1 MADKISASIAFVVI
15 FTYLAS
21 YAFLLHSVPLWAIIG
36 VILVM
41 ISVAYIE
48 SMRAAQSDENGAE

>member
-21 YAFLLHSVPLWAIIG
+21 YAFLLHSIPLWTIIG

-41 ISVAYIE
+41 ISVTYIE
-48 SMRAAQSDENGAE
+48 SMRATQSDENGAE

>member
-1 MADKISASIAFVVI
+1 MADKISASIAFLVI

-36 VILVM
+36 VVLVM
-41 ISVAYIE
+41 ISVTYME
-48 SMRAAQSDENGAE
+48 SMKATQTDKNGAE